1 MQPFLFTIDLA
12 ALATRR
18 EYLNLEK
25 WLQDKMIEHDEEFS
39 VACLKF
45 LSRKVRAELA
55 RHESNPA
62 PTTVPLSMDV
72 VTVFIKVLTER

>member
-1 MQPFLFTIDLA
+1 MFTIDLA

-25 WLQDKMIEHDEEFS
+25 WLQDKVAEHGEVFS
-39 VACLKF
+39 QACMNF
-45 LSRKVRAELA
+45 LSKKVRTELA
-55 RHESNPA
+55 RHKSNAA

-72 VTVFIKVLTER
+72 VNVFIKVLLER